1 MDFIEYENFKLHIN
15 LNIGDTIHAVVFG
28 YIVTDAI

>member
-15 LNIGDTIHAVVFG
+15 LNIGDTIRNHSYLFRRAV
-28 YIVTDAI
+28 